1 MLQITQRRQ
10 EGTLIAVYTGE
21 LDHHAARAAIEQTED
36 LLVLFPC
43 EKLVL
48 DLSELTFMDSSGL
61 AVVLHLYR
69 TCARSGREFAVRGT
83 PPQPQRVQPQ
93 FVPSCIQ
100 RCQRVLGR
108 VFPAQQLLPVQRPLL
123 GGGKGQQLFPQR
135 GGLALCQGV
144 QILVLCV

>member
-61 AVVLHLYR
+61 AVVLHL
-69 TCARSGREFAVRGT
+69 C
-83 PPQPQRVQPQ
+83 PQRTRI
-93 FVPSCIQ
+93 CGA
-100 RCQRVLGR
+100 RH
-108 VFPAQQLLPVQRPLL
+108 A
-123 GGGKGQQLFPQR
+123 
-135 GGLALCQGV
+135 AAADAGV
-144 QILVLCV
+144 

>member
-48 DLSELTFMDSSGL
+48 DLSELTFMDSSG
-61 AVVLHLYR
+61 
-69 TCARSGREFAVRGT
+69 
-83 PPQPQRVQPQ
+83 PPQPM
-93 FVPSCIQ
+93 
-100 RCQRVLGR
+100 R
-108 VFPAQQLLPVQRPLL
+108 VFEAAGLPQVMVFER
-123 GGGKGQQLFPQR
+123 GKE
-135 GGLALCQGV
+135 
-144 QILVLCV
+144 

>member
-43 EKLVL
+43 EN
-48 DLSELTFMDSSGL
+48 LSELTFMDSSGL

-83 PPQPQRVQPQ
+83 PPQPM
-93 FVPSCIQ
+93 
-100 RCQRVLGR
+100 R
-108 VFPAQQLLPVQRPLL
+108 VFEAAGLPQVMVFER
-123 GGGKGQQLFPQR
+123 GKE
-135 GGLALCQGV
+135 
-144 QILVLCV
+144 

>member
-48 DLSELTFMDSSGL
+48 DLSELTFMDSSGIALILKAYKITRAQGGTL
-61 AVVLHLYR
+61 ALANPTRQV
-69 TCARSGREFAVRGT
+69 
-83 PPQPQRVQPQ
+83 QRVMET
-93 FVPSCIQ
+93 SGIQ
-100 RCQRVLGR
+100 RIVPTLE
-108 VFPAQQLLPVQRPLL
+108 PA
-123 GGGKGQQLFPQR
+123 GKE
-135 GGLALCQGV
+135 
-144 QILVLCV
+144 

>member
-61 AVVLHLYR
+61 AVVQHLYR

-83 PPQPQRVQPQ
+83 PPQPM
-93 FVPSCIQ
+93 
-100 RCQRVLGR
+100 R
-108 VFPAQQLLPVQRPLL
+108 VFEAAGLPQVMVFER
-123 GGGKGQQLFPQR
+123 GKE
-135 GGLALCQGV
+135 
-144 QILVLCV
+144 

>member
-36 LLVLFPC
+36 LLVL
-43 EKLVL
+43 
-48 DLSELTFMDSSGL
+48 MDSSGL

-83 PPQPQRVQPQ
+83 PPQPM
-93 FVPSCIQ
+93 
-100 RCQRVLGR
+100 R
-108 VFPAQQLLPVQRPLL
+108 VFEAAGLPQVMVFER
-123 GGGKGQQLFPQR
+123 GKE
-135 GGLALCQGV
+135 
-144 QILVLCV
+144 

>member
-21 LDHHAARAAIEQTED
+21 LDHHAAREAIEQTED
-36 LLVLFPC
+36 LLVLFTC

-61 AVVLHLYR
+61 AVVLQLSR

-83 PPQPQRVQPQ
+83 PPQPM
-93 FVPSCIQ
+93 
-100 RCQRVLGR
+100 R
-108 VFPAQQLLPVQRPLL
+108 VFEAAGLPQVMVFER
-123 GGGKGQQLFPQR
+123 GKE
-135 GGLALCQGV
+135 
-144 QILVLCV
+144 

>member
-48 DLSELTFMDSSGL
+48 DLSELTFMDSSGI
-61 AVVLHLYR
+61 AVVMR
-69 TCARSGREFAVRGT
+69 VR
-83 PPQPQRVQPQ
+83 QRV
-93 FVPSCIQ
+93 
-100 RCQRVLGR
+100 RD
-108 VFPAQQLLPVQRPLL
+108 L
-123 GGGKGQQLFPQR
+123 GGAVTLRGVRPQAR
-135 GGLALCQGV
+135 KVLDAAGLDRFV
-144 QILVLCV
+144 TVE